1 MVLQI
6 IFSISKNLGRKLY
19 CQYQSHA
26 ITNFVNTCKMKA
38 KQFEFEAYTIT
49 QTAKKLGYKSTKT
62 IYRLLN
68 RKLLED
74 YVYLEKSGRVY
85 LVLEPPNLPTLAEKI
100 SGNIQFKKSNV
111 IKKGATK

>member
-1 MVLQI
+1 
-6 IFSISKNLGRKLY
+6 
-19 CQYQSHA
+19 
-26 ITNFVNTCKMKA
+26 MKA

-111 IKKGATK
+111 IKKGANK